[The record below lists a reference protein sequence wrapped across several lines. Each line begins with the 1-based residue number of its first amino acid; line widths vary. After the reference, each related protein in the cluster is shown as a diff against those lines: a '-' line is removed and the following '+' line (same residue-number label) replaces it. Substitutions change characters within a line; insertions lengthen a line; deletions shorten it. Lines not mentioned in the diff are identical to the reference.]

1 MQELVGRLTALDPEA
16 SEGLKVIAYF
26 DALIAGSV
34 NTEALTRGAAVLAGV
49 PAGART
55 PESVVRVDAAG
66 KRLIPDTADWPAR
79 LVAGDGVVW
88 LERDGA
94 AHANDAIVLERFAL
108 AVTLARA
115 RRHPQSDS
123 SVQILLDADR
133 PEQERRE
140 AAARLGLAGS
150 DLRVVATAPSMH
162 LPDHPS
168 TLAVTAA
175 GVLRATIMTGP
186 APASVAEAVGLGR
199 PGNAVQLARSWAD
212 AQLALTMTDHRHPV
226 VDVADLGILAD
237 AVLALADSADTHPDV
252 TALAA
257 LDERA
262 ARVLDALVEGDS
274 VRSAAQLLGMHHST
288 LQTKHDT
295 FTRELGYDPREPVGR
310 ARYELASLL
319 LRASR
324 VRPASRLNG

>member
-55 PESVVRVDAAG
+55 PEAVVRVDAAG
-66 KRLIPDTADWPAR
+66 RRLTPDAVEWPAR
-79 LVAGDGVVW
+79 MVAGDGVVW

-123 SVQILLDADR
+123 SVQILLDAER

-150 DLRVVATAPSMH
+150 DLRVVATVPSMH

-168 TLAVTAA
+168 TLAVTTA
-175 GVLRATIMTGP
+175 GVLRATIVTDA
-186 APASVAEAVGLGR
+186 APVFPAEAVGLGR
-199 PGNAVQLARSWAD
+199 RGTAMQLARSWAD

-226 VDVADLGILAD
+226 VDLTGLGILAD
-237 AVLALADSADTHPDV
+237 AVRALADTVEQHPDV
-252 TALAA
+252 KALAV
-257 LDERA
+257 LDDRS
-262 ARVLDALVEGDS
+262 ARVLDALVESDS

-288 LQTKHDT
+288 LQAKHET
-295 FTRELGYDPREPVGR
+295 FTRELGYDPREPLGR
-310 ARYELASLL
+310 ARYELAALL

-324 VRPASRLNG
+324 VRPAAGLNG